1 MKKAI
6 ILFLLIV
13 SLALNVF
20 LLVVNH
26 RLETIIDTSIQ
37 NIETAENSISIVDTI
52 YGRKYVVDVD
62 TITGYAKIVGF
73 RNSNIETRDS
83 IK

>member
-6 ILFLLIV
+6 ILLLLVV

-37 NIETAENSISIVDTI
+37 NTEPAENSISIIDTI
-52 YGRKYVVDVD
+52 YGRKYVIDVD
-62 TITGYAKIVGF
+62 TVTGYAKIVGF
-73 RNSNIETRDS
+73 RNFDIETKDS
-83 IK
+83 VK